1 MEKEPRKASEIIL
14 ALENKVDILLG
25 IVRSIDLNIKVL
37 SNKLNQLSEK
47 QPTPPQFT
55 VEAVNIAAAVA
66 PMSMPPT
73 DPERAILIDPEA
85 KILAEDSPKGFRRT
99 SRPETFSGDDAYL
112 KREEKSTHAEVIVPK
127 FDKAPPPPPPPPPPK
142 DVSPTAPQVPVIPT
156 QQRVVNRH
164 GKSIFLA
171 DVEITN
177 TETGESKK
185 TRTNGTGKWSAPLT
199 IGTYSVIVKKTEAAS
214 KEEMKVVQTIKVDG
228 KQSPLELNMLIIK

>member
-14 ALENKVDILLG
+14 ALESKVDILLG
-25 IVRSIDLNIKVL
+25 IVRSLDLNVKIL

-47 QPTPPQFT
+47 QAVPPPPQFT
-55 VEAVNIAAAVA
+55 MEAVNTPAIT
-66 PMSMPPT
+66 PMLMSPL

-85 KILAEDSPKGFRRT
+85 QIPAEDSPKGFRRT
-99 SRPETFSGDDAYL
+99 SRPETFAGDNAYL
-112 KREEKSTHAEVIVPK
+112 KREEKQPQAEVVVPK
-127 FDKAPPPPPPPPPPK
+127 FDKTPPAAPPK
-142 DVSPTAPQVPVIPT
+142 EVSIAAPQVPIIPT
-156 QQRVVNRH
+156 QQRVVNRN

-177 TETGESKK
+177 IETGESKK
-185 TRTNGTGKWSAPLT
+185 TRTNGTGKWSAALT
-199 IGTYSVIVKKTEAAS
+199 IGNYSVVVKKTESAS